1 MLKVEA
7 ARLTKD
13 LAHVPAQKTRTME
26 AETKMRKD
34 KLQEAKQDI
43 ERGGRWFSSEARNKR
58 NWLLQRR

>member
-43 ERGGRWFSSEARNKR
+43 ERGGR
-58 NWLLQRR
+58 